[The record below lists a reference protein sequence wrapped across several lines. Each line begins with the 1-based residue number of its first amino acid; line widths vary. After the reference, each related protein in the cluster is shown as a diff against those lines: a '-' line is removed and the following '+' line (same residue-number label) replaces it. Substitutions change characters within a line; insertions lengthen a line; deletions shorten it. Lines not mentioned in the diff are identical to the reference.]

1 MNTASKLRTTCEIDG
16 KRTSAALLIE
26 IKIEAN
32 LAFDRL
38 AGQTGLFGLAFH
50 NKFAM

>member
-1 MNTASKLRTTCEIDG
+1 VNTASKLQIACEIDG
-16 KRTSAALLIE
+16 KRTSVALVIE

-38 AGQTGLFGLAFH
+38 SGAAGLFGLAFH
-50 NKFAM
+50 NKLTM